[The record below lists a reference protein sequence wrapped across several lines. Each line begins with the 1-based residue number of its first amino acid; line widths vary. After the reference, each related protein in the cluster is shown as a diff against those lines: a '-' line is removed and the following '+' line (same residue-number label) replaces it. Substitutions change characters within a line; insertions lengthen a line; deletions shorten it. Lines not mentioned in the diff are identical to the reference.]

1 LNRWILPVALSF
13 AVHLNVLFLLPEASF
28 PTPGKPA
35 ILKAHLVT
43 LRSGSVRPPEPAR
56 PPAERTPAPKGPAL
70 PKVAKDSPL
79 AEKGSRETEGAPA
92 GPAIQDPTGETPG
105 SGQREN
111 PKMPSGEI
119 APERATESPAPR
131 GATGSDILS
140 RKSPLYPLASRRKGE
155 SGTVVILVNL
165 DGQGQVLE
173 ASIRSSSG
181 YPALDRS
188 AMAAVGKWKF
198 RPGAPPLLLVPVIF
212 RLE

>member
-1 LNRWILPVALSF
+1 MNRWILPVALSL

-28 PTPGKPA
+28 PTPGRPA
-35 ILKAHLVT
+35 ILKARLVT
-43 LRSGSVRPPEPAR
+43 LRSATVRTLEPAR
-56 PPAERTPAPKGPAL
+56 PTAGRTPAPKEPAL
-70 PKVAKDSPL
+70 PKVAKDSPPT
-79 AEKGSRETEGAPA
+79 KKTSREAESAPA
-92 GPAIQDPTGETPG
+92 RPTLQAPTSETPG

-111 PKMPSGEI
+111 PKMPSGEA
-119 APERATESPAPR
+119 APERATGSAAPR
-131 GATGSDILS
+131 EATGPDILS

-155 SGTVVILVNL
+155 SGTVVILVHL

-173 ASIRSSSG
+173 ASVRSSSG

-188 AMAAVGKWKF
+188 AMGAVGKWKF